1 MKKYFDTISYQTV
14 KCFKINSFYMY
25 VINKNKITN
34 SKYITFIRKIS
45 QILLNIIYNLFTL
58 EFNLSTYFMILTI
71 FFFSLVFPF

>member
-1 MKKYFDTISYQTV
+1 
-14 KCFKINSFYMY
+14 MY

>member
-71 FFFSLVFPF
+71 FFFFR

>member
-1 MKKYFDTISYQTV
+1 
-14 KCFKINSFYMY
+14 MY

-71 FFFSLVFPF
+71 FFFR